1 MGSPTTTPARRP
13 GWYPPLNLVEI
24 TRPTTDRDAGQ
35 IMCSVCDTVTRSRVT
50 VLSQLWHRC
59 PAGTPGAKPAC
70 PTCYATRDDCVLL
83 DGRPAPEW
91 HPDRTAI
98 YTAVTGARP

>member
-1 MGSPTTTPARRP
+1 MASPTTTPARRP

-35 IMCSVCDTVTRSRVT
+35 IRCSVCDTVTRSRVP

-59 PAGTPGAKPAC
+59 PAGTRGSKPAC
-70 PTCYATRDDCVLL
+70 PTCHATRDDCVLL
-83 DGRPAPEW
+83 DGPPAPEW

-98 YTAVTGARP
+98 YTAVTGNQP